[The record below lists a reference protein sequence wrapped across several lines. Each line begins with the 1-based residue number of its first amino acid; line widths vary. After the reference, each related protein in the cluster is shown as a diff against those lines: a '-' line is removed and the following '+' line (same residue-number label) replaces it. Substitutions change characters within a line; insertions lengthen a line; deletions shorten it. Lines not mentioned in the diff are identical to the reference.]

1 MTNFKINKIE
11 LWKLVFIPILFLYI
25 YVPTFYGIGGL
36 TKIYLL
42 FAGFYFLFN
51 YKKLI
56 KFFLNSYIFFMAFF
70 MVVIVLITRL
80 IPLIF
85 ETYDFSFNNY
95 FLVSLAINLPLT
107 FLILSFFD
115 KKINFKFED
124 ILNAFFIIGIIQAI
138 FILMDW
144 FIPSFRNFLQAILVI
159 DFDIETSIRATG
171 LSYGTG
177 DALSFIQAFSFLCG
191 LYIIYYKKQY
201 FINIV
206 FLALIFISIMF
217 IGRTGIVIAIIGTIL
232 YSLSLIKDNFFLII
246 KFFLISLFLLII
258 FVFIGFQISDERF
271 LRIIN
276 WAFEFYFSFA
286 NDGTFET
293 STTNILRDMY
303 FLPTKELTILFGEG
317 HYLHPYDKDINYI
330 PSDSGYIRTIFFG
343 GFFTLIL
350 LILFYLYILFIF
362 KKFLTNKEF
371 IFIFV
376 FFILL
381 FIIQYKIP
389 ILYYGT
395 TMRMIFVLLI
405 ISYFIKYKNL
415 EYEKE

>member
-1 MTNFKINKIE
+1 
-11 LWKLVFIPILFLYI
+11 
-25 YVPTFYGIGGL
+25 
-36 TKIYLL
+36 
-42 FAGFYFLFN
+42 
-51 YKKLI
+51 
-56 KFFLNSYIFFMAFF
+56 
-70 MVVIVLITRL
+70 
-80 IPLIF
+80 
-85 ETYDFSFNNY
+85 
-95 FLVSLAINLPLT
+95 
-107 FLILSFFD
+107 
-115 KKINFKFED
+115 
-124 ILNAFFIIGIIQAI
+124 
-138 FILMDW
+138 MDW
-144 FIPSFRNFLQAILVI
+144 FVPSFRNFLQAILVI

-201 FINIV
+201 FINII
-206 FLALIFISIMF
+206 FLALIFISIIF
-217 IGRTGIVIAIIGTIL
+217 IGRTGLVITIIGTIL
-232 YSLSLIKDNFFLII
+232 YSFSLLKDNFFPII

-258 FVFIGFQISDERF
+258 FIFIGFQISDEKF

-293 STTNILRDMY
+293 STTSVLRDMY
-303 FLPTKELTILFGEG
+303 FLPSKELDILFGEG
-317 HYLHPYDKDINYI
+317 HYLHPFDKDINYI

-362 KKFLTNKEF
+362 KKFLSNKEF
-371 IFIFV
+371 IFIFI

-381 FIIQYKIP
+381 FIVQYKIP

-405 ISYFIKYKNL
+405 ISYFIKYKSL
-415 EYEKE
+415 EYVKK

>member
-1 MTNFKINKIE
+1 M
-11 LWKLVFIPILFLYI
+11 LF
-25 YVPTFYGIGGL
+25 
-36 TKIYLL
+36 
-42 FAGFYFLFN
+42 
-51 YKKLI
+51 
-56 KFFLNSYIFFMAFF
+56 
-70 MVVIVLITRL
+70 IVLVTRL
-80 IPLIF
+80 IPSIF

-95 FLVSLAINLPLT
+95 FLVSLVINLPLT

-217 IGRTGIVIAIIGTIL
+217 IGRTGLVIIIIGTIL
-232 YSLSLIKDNFFLII
+232 YSLVLLKDNFIPII

-271 LRIIN
+271 LRIIS
-276 WAFEFYFSFA
+276 WAFEFYFSFT
-286 NDGTFET
+286 NNGTFET
-293 STTNILRDMY
+293 STTSVLRDMY
-303 FLPTKELTILFGEG
+303 FLPTKELAILFGEG

-350 LILFYLYILFIF
+350 LILFYLYILYIF

-381 FIIQYKIP
+381 FIVQYKIP

-405 ISYFIKYKNL
+405 ISYFIKYNRL
-415 EYEKE
+415 EYDKK